1 MDNPTQIPKDEPI
14 IIDLTL
20 SREIL
25 FLIALALLAATL
37 LGYLALSHR
46 EASASSPSA
55 PAAAPYTLRKYYL
68 TSASTYNGNDPL
80 TACDTGFH
88 FASLWEL
95 LDTSNL
101 EYDARGATHDDS
113 GDGPPSD
120 LSGWIRTGYQAVND
134 SGVSVPGQCN
144 CNAWTDGTSTN
155 NGTVAKL
162 PSDWTDAGF
171 QDVHVWDTLFTG
183 CNNTKRV
190 WCIED

>member
-1 MDNPTQIPKDEPI
+1 MDKPTRTPKDEPI

-20 SREIL
+20 SREII

-46 EASASSPSA
+46 DVSASSPSA

-68 TSASTYNGNDPL
+68 TSASTYAGDEPEM
-80 TACDTGFH
+80 ACETGFH

-101 EYDARGATHDDS
+101 EYDTSNGHTEADS
-113 GDGPPSD
+113 GNGPPTGVP
-120 LSGWIRTGYQAVND
+120 GWIRTGFVKVTGSGND
-134 SGVSVPGQCN
+134 PGMCN
-144 CNAWTDGTSTN
+144 CNGWSDGTGGRYGST
-155 NGTVAKL
+155 AQL
-162 PSDWTDAGF
+162 PSDWTAGTA
-171 QDVHVWDTLFTG
+171 DVHVWNTLSRL
-183 CNNTKRV
+183 CNNSTRV